1 MSTTKTTTSTYG
13 SVTAVDDTL
22 SASQDASITYA
33 SWQILGNDI
42 FVGFPNSDLSIASV
56 TSVSGGSVVLN
67 PDGSITF
74 APNDDFSGVASFTY
88 AATYTAPR
96 LIDVTSL
103 VPSEGAVV
111 QGQAGDFAGWSVSSA
126 GDVNGDGFADVIVGA
141 PRGNPGDTAGGQ
153 AYVVFGHAGGIPSLS
168 LGSLSPTTG
177 FAIGGSDVGNW
188 AGLSVSSAGD
198 VNHDGFGDLIIG
210 APSTEGVGAAY
221 LLFAP
226 QPRFIAVLV
235 AWDMSADTDS
245 CSQNR
250 N

>member
-88 AATYTAPR
+88 VATCTTPR
-96 LIDVTSL
+96 LIDVRRWFLRKERFCRARPATM
-103 VPSEGAVV
+103 P
-111 QGQAGDFAGWSVSSA
+111 
-126 GDVNGDGFADVIVGA
+126 VGA
-141 PRGNPGDTAGGQ
+141 FLRP
-153 AYVVFGHAGGIPSLS
+153 
-168 LGSLSPTTG
+168 
-177 FAIGGSDVGNW
+177 
-188 AGLSVSSAGD
+188 
-198 VNHDGFGDLIIG
+198 
-210 APSTEGVGAAY
+210 E
-221 LLFAP
+221 
-226 QPRFIAVLV
+226 
-235 AWDMSADTDS
+235 M
-245 CSQNR
+245 
-250 N
+250 